1 MRFDLA
7 VGFRLQNRLEES
19 YRHLN
24 DLLANGG
31 FPDPILGPKD
41 PGLDL
46 FKPDNEFQR
55 IQSDLNRQNETI
67 RATIFEIE
75 KI

>member
-7 VGFRLQNRLEES
+7 VGFRLQNRVDEA

-31 FPDPILGPKD
+31 FPDPVLGPKD

-46 FKPDNEFQR
+46 FAPDNRFQR
-55 IQSDLNRQNETI
+55 ILADLNHQNDTT
-67 RATIFEIE
+67 RSRIFEIE
-75 KI
+75 KN

>member
-7 VGFRLQNRLEES
+7 VGSRLQNHLEEA

-31 FPDPILGPKD
+31 FPDPVLGPKD

-46 FKPDNEFQR
+46 FEPDNQYQR
-55 IQSDLNRQNETI
+55 IVADLNRQNNTT
-67 RATIFEIE
+67 RSRIFEIE
-75 KI
+75 KN